1 MRRIFARRRLA
12 TLALGIA
19 LAGCFASCSKD
30 KTPTAP
36 VTSAQQDAA
45 DDLALQTVAS
55 LGVTATDIRAAVST
69 VPSAAARPTRA
80 QWDTS
85 FTQGGLTF
93 IATRDF
99 FDSGN
104 NLLPGYGP
112 TAVKMTWT
120 SHVTGTVEFPR
131 DTADVVHRATIDV
144 HGIQAVQDTLH
155 FDGGVFDTL
164 LNRFRS
170 YDGTRTRY
178 GLWKSFVNIED
189 VRFLK
194 SAIAAGLGFP
204 IGGRALCTVSLD
216 RLRSGQVGD
225 VESHVD
231 AAVAVTF
238 NGTTLADIVVNGSYR
253 YRWNLLTGQI
263 TRA

>member
-1 MRRIFARRRLA
+1 MKPTRVRGPLA
-12 TLALGIA
+12 ALALLIA
-19 LAGCFASCSKD
+19 LAVGCSSD
-30 KTPTAP
+30 KNPTSVDP
-36 VTSAQQDAA
+36 GQQDAA

-55 LGVTATDIRAAVST
+55 ISLTAADIQAAVST
-69 VPSAAARPTRA
+69 VPSGAARPTRA
-80 QWDTS
+80 QWDTT

-93 IATRDF
+93 VATRNFYDA
-99 FDSGN
+99 GN
-104 NLLPGYGP
+104 TQLPDYGP

-120 SHVTGTVEFPR
+120 SHVTGTIEYPR

-144 HGIQAVQDTLH
+144 HGIQAGKDTLH

-194 SAIAAGLGFP
+194 SAIAAGLGVP
-204 IGGRALCTVSLD
+204 IGGGARLTVSLD
-216 RLRSGQVGD
+216 RLRSNQAGD
-225 VESHVD
+225 VESHVN
-231 AAVAVTF
+231 AAVNVTF
-238 NGTTLADIVVNGSYR
+238 NGTTLADVVVNGSYH
-253 YRWNLLTGQI
+253 YKWNLLNGQV
-263 TRA
+263 TRV